1 MEFPKGTKFKDDTDP
16 KTGEKIK
23 IAVLPDGTEIKFWME
38 EDLESI

>member
-1 MEFPKGTKFKDDTDP
+1 MEFPKGTKFKDDTDL

-23 IAVLPDGTEIKFWME
+23 IAVLPDGTEIKFWTD